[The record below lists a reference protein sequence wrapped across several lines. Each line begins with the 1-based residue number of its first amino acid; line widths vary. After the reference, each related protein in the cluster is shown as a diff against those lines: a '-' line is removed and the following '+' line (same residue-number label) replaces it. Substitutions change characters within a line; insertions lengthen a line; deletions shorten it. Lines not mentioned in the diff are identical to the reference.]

1 MSVGFDCAQRML
13 FELVWFADLDHLNTH
28 WLATLQGNPTYGT
41 STLQQGMTN
50 NACFGACMHVLEQ
63 LFAYRHESLQTAG
76 CEGWVP
82 FQAGTPCL
90 CFRFPLAVVFGRFQ
104 QPTWP

>member
-13 FELVWFADLDHLNTH
+13 FELVRFADSDHLNTR

-41 STLQQGMTN
+41 STLQQGMTS

-63 LFAYRHESLQTAG
+63 LFALLLWFLLGYAV
-76 CEGWVP
+76 CM
-82 FQAGTPCL
+82 QA
-90 CFRFPLAVVFGRFQ
+90 
-104 QPTWP
+104 